1 MDYFSGVYPHT
12 HIHTPTHVHIHT
24 LKLPILL
31 LRDKAKGRSQSLYD
45 LSGGLSLPLPLLN
58 STNLLADCSIVSN
71 SAAEYKLFCILIQSH
86 VDSFEGMVP

>member
-1 MDYFSGVYPHT
+1 MEYT
-12 HIHTPTHVHIHT
+12 LIHTPTHMHIHT
-24 LKLPILL
+24 LKLLILL
-31 LRDKAKGRSQSLYD
+31 LRGKAKGRSQSLWYD

-86 VDSFEGMVP
+86 VDSFEGMVS